1 MFLAPFVILPAR
13 FRQESLV
20 TGYAFEHLAAL
31 AVIQTNAGP
40 ITLIF
45 WLLVFAF
52 PTDWIKVQSLPLLL
66 FVFFRC
72 T

>member
-1 MFLAPFVILPAR
+1 VILPAR

-20 TGYAFEHLAAL
+20 TGYALEDLAAL
-31 AVIQTNAGP
+31 AVIQTYTGS

-45 WLLVFAF
+45 WLLVFTF

-66 FVFFRC
+66 FVLFRC